1 MTKLLFTQLKSDSR
15 YHVTPRAW
23 YRNYTYRIKFAGD
36 NLFERLHINKYAT
49 LLIQNQHP
57 YKSRWGGHNFCIY
70 LQTPEAV
77 SDLLNSFGDAVI
89 EIMGPATP
97 SHASLLVND
106 ETTILRD
113 RLYYGEF
120 RYKISM
126 MKYRR
131 DMEVFGEVHDFILD
145 SFDANIYRCNSAL
158 RSYRRLNEIDSA
170 NVGRSLSSMRHWPVL
185 PWRATGTVYLK
196 NYDDVCMLHLMYKE
210 HIDSST
216 KIILI
221 EEL

>member
-23 YRNYTYRIKFAGD
+23 YRNYTYRIKFDGD
-36 NLFERLHINKYAT
+36 NLFERLHISKYVS

-57 YKSRWGGHNFCIY
+57 YKSRWAGYNFCIY
-70 LQTPEAV
+70 LQSPEAV
-77 SDLLNSFGDAVI
+77 FDLLNSFGNTVI

-113 RLYYGEF
+113 KLYYGEF

-126 MKYRR
+126 IKYRDR
-131 DMEVFGEVHDFILD
+131 DMKVFGEVHDFILD
-145 SFDANIYRCNSAL
+145 SFDVNIYRCNSAL
-158 RSYRRLNEIDSA
+158 RNYRRLAEIDSENA
-170 NVGRSLSSMRHWPVL
+170 RKSRSSVYWSNFA
-185 PWRATGTVYLK
+185 WRATGTVYLK
-196 NYDDVCMLHLMYKE
+196 NYDDVCLLHLMFKE

>member
-15 YHVTPRAW
+15 YHVTQRAW
-23 YRNYTYRIKFAGD
+23 YRNYIYRIKFNGD
-36 NLFERLHINKYAT
+36 NLFERLHISKYAS
-49 LLIQNQHP
+49 LLTQTQHP
-57 YKSRWGGHNFCIY
+57 YKSRWAGYNFCIY
-70 LQTPEAV
+70 LQSPEAV
-77 SDLLNSFGDAVI
+77 SDFLNSFGNTVI
-89 EIMGPATP
+89 EIVGPATP

-126 MKYRR
+126 IKYRDR

-145 SFDANIYRCNSAL
+145 SFDVNIYRCNSAL
-158 RSYRRLNEIDSA
+158 RNYRRLKAIHSA
-170 NVGRSLSSMRHWPVL
+170 AHVGGQWSKWSAL
-185 PWRATGTVYLK
+185 PWKSTGTVYLK
-196 NYDDVCMLHLMYKE
+196 NYDDVCLLHLMFKE